1 MTLKANGIDL
11 FYKKSGNGA
20 PLLLLHGNG
29 EDHTIFDA
37 LSEKMQKH
45 FTIYAIDSRN
55 HGQSS
60 KTTDFSYQTM
70 AEDISQFITA
80 LNLKDVSI
88 VGFSDGAII
97 ATMLELEHPNTF
109 KQMVL
114 LGINLKPSDFK
125 EGNLAYLSA
134 EYEKTKDPLLKLMLE
149 EPNIELS
156 SLKAINTHTLVVRAE
171 DELFDDALYTEIVN
185 TMPNAQLLIMENH
198 SHDSYVVNSDTLFN
212 HLIVFL
218 E

>member
-37 LSEKMQKH
+37 LSEKMQKY

-80 LNLKDVSI
+80 LDLKDVSI

-109 KQMVL
+109 KQMAL

-218 E
+218 R

>member
-29 EDHTIFDA
+29 EDHTIFDE

-80 LNLKDVSI
+80 LDLKDVSI

-125 EGNLAYLSA
+125 EENLAYLSA
-134 EYEKTKDPLLKLMLE
+134 EDEKTKDPLLKLMLE

>member
-29 EDHTIFDA
+29 EDHTIFDV

-80 LNLKDVSI
+80 LDLKDVSI

-125 EGNLAYLSA
+125 EENLAYLSA
-134 EYEKTKDPLLKLMLE
+134 EYEKTKDPLLKLPHLGSE
-149 EPNIELS
+149 SRRRALRRC
-156 SLKAINTHTLVVRAE
+156 AIYR
-171 DELFDDALYTEIVN
+171 DSKY
-185 TMPNAQLLIMENH
+185 NA
-198 SHDSYVVNSDTLFN
+198 
-212 HLIVFL
+212 
-218 E
+218 

>member
-70 AEDISQFITA
+70 AEDISQFITT
-80 LNLKDVSI
+80 LELKDVSI

-125 EGNLAYLSA
+125 EENLAYLSA

>member
-70 AEDISQFITA
+70 AEDISQFITT
-80 LNLKDVSI
+80 LDLKDVSI

-125 EGNLAYLSA
+125 EENLAYLSA

-218 E
+218 R

>member
-29 EDHTIFDA
+29 EDHTIFDV

-80 LNLKDVSI
+80 LDLKDVSI

-198 SHDSYVVNSDTLFN
+198 SHDSYVVNSDTLFS

>member
-125 EGNLAYLSA
+125 EENLAYLSA

-149 EPNIELS
+149 EPNIEFS

>member
-80 LNLKDVSI
+80 LDLKDVSI

-109 KQMVL
+109 KHMVL

-125 EGNLAYLSA
+125 EENLAYLSA